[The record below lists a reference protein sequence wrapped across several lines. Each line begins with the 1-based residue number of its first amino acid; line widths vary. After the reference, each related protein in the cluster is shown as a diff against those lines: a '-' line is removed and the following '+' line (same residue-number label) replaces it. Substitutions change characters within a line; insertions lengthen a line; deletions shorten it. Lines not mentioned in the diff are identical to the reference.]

1 MRCEG
6 AVTVDDCLFCKI
18 LKGDIPSRKVYED
31 EHAFAFWDIHPQAPV
46 HVLVISKTH
55 VKDILQA
62 GELADHE
69 LAALLKAANQ
79 VAKLTGITESGFRVI
94 TNCGPD
100 ACQSVPH
107 LHLHVLGG
115 RKMSETMA

>member
-1 MRCEG
+1 M
-6 AVTVDDCLFCKI
+6 DDCLFCKI
-18 LKGDIPSRKVYED
+18 LKGEIPCKKVYED

-55 VKDILQA
+55 VKDVLQI
-62 GELADHE
+62 GELPDHE
-69 LAALLKAANQ
+69 ISALLKAAGQ
-79 VAKLTGITESGFRVI
+79 VARLTGISESGFRVI

-115 RKMSETMA
+115 RQLPDNMA